1 MEQRERDI
9 DEKSLMRL
17 TQSEKQ
23 HGRNPAGASAG
34 DVLLT
39 QEAQTVKKS
48 YGVGGVTVGQLT
60 ARFDYEANTP
70 SDRRHCG

>member
-1 MEQRERDI
+1 
-9 DEKSLMRL
+9 MRL
-17 TQSEKQ
+17 TQSENQ
-23 HGRNPAGASAG
+23 HGRNPAGVSVG

-39 QEAQTVKKS
+39 QEAQTVRKS

-60 ARFDYEANTP
+60 ARFDYKANTP